1 MHQALRTAPPLPH
14 VSAEFRVNKLCR
26 EDIAEQ
32 DRPTSG
38 GAAEGVAQNADPVRS
53 SQAIQGLPL
62 GVGAMQVSTAA
73 LPAFLHRRPVPKR
86 QRRGLGQG
94 RSELEVRQ
102 TPTFS
107 KPRLESLQLSACYL

>member
-107 KPRLESLQLSACYL
+107 NYEK